1 MPAVKSRREQY
12 SDATRAALL
21 ETATAL
27 FGERG
32 FADTSLDDVARATR
46 VTRGAVYHHFA
57 NKQALFEAVMTDLGQ
72 EMLGRVA
79 AAAGWRPD
87 TWAAAAAALGAYL
100 DHCCDPVYGRIC
112 WQEAPVALGYA
123 RWMECEKEYAFGL
136 TATFARVMTD
146 AGLIDPGPMDTAVSL
161 MFWLIGGAGQ
171 TIAEAPEADRAR
183 VRDEC
188 ERQILRMVNGLRPPE
203 PDGRITPFPTA

>member
-1 MPAVKSRREQY
+1 MPVVKSRREQY

-21 ETATAL
+21 ETATEL

-57 NKQALFEAVMTDLGQ
+57 NKQALFEAVLEDL
-72 EMLGRVA
+72 ERVMLQRMA
-79 AAAGWRPD
+79 AAAGGPVD
-87 TWAAAAAALGAYL
+87 TWSAATAALRAYL

-112 WQEAPVALGYA
+112 WQEGPVALGWN
-123 RWMECEKEYAFGL
+123 RWRECEKKFSYFITETL
-136 TATFARVMTD
+136 VRSMTQ
-146 AGLIDPGPMDTAVSL
+146 AGLFDPGPIDTAVAL
-161 MFWLIGGAGQ
+161 LFWLIGGAGQ
-171 TIAEAPEADRAR
+171 TISEAPATDRVR

-188 ERQILRMVNGLRPPE
+188 ERQILRMVNGLRPAD
-203 PDGRITPFPTA
+203 PDGRYPALPTT